1 MDSAPVGPVC
11 YLRLAP
17 LFPGAADLA
26 LVLGILPD
34 SRSHRV
40 LRALAVR
47 PVPSCLAL
55 TLQRPGPSRATSARS
70 RSTSS
75 SVHLRNT
82 IPPSSQAILPK
93 SSQRKMGGEQFREK
107 SGVGGPYGTGGLAA
121 VWGEARFCLP
131 IGGGAP
137 VMLRGSCSALGSDDS
152 SKLCREHGAVN
163 LSCAIRVLWRVCL
176 WVWRGCVPRC
186 WARSGPPATPQ
197 PGRSAACPEA
207 ADRPP

>member
-1 MDSAPVGPVC
+1 MDSAPVGPVR
-11 YLRLAP
+11 YLRVLSPLGASLPRRRRPRARPRNPARLPQPSRVEGLGCAP
-17 LFPGAADLA
+17 RAQLLGLDAPAA
-26 LVLGILPD
+26 
-34 SRSHRV
+34 
-40 LRALAVR
+40 RAVPRHERTQPLHLLVR
-47 PVPSCLAL
+47 PPAPQHKTPV
-55 TLQRPGPSRATSARS
+55 
-70 RSTSS
+70 
-75 SVHLRNT
+75 
-82 IPPSSQAILPK
+82 K
-93 SSQRKMGGEQFREK
+93 SSNSPKIFSAQNGWGAVPRKK

-186 WARSGPPATPQ
+186 WAR
-197 PGRSAACPEA
+197 
-207 ADRPP
+207 